1 MPNLRAGALW
11 LMMLLLLCGCAARKE
26 FVAGRKWAPEALR
39 ADYRVFRAVLEDS
52 HPGLYW
58 FTPQDSMNAYFRQGY
73 SMLQDSLT
81 ETRFRAV
88 LSYVLAQV
96 HCGHTTVRPS
106 KTFARSVRGGI
117 SFPVNIKF
125 WPDTALVTSSA
136 RDSALTRGCI
146 ITAIDGRPMNAIV
159 DSLFR
164 YLSADGWNR
173 THLYQTLSN
182 RGGFGSAFIPV
193 FGYKPRYHVSF
204 IDSTGTPR
212 SALVNLFLPARDSAG
227 GSAPDRPRDRSREH
241 RPSRRERKRLMRE
254 FNRSL
259 RIDTAARTAYMDL
272 ATFTKG
278 YGLRR
283 FFRRSFRQLRKEG
296 VPHLVI
302 DLRSNGGGSVSNSN
316 LLTKYIADKP
326 FKIADT
332 LYAVRRNSPLRDL
345 QQHGFWNNLF
355 LHFMTR
361 RERDGNY
368 HFRYFERHY
377 FSPKKRWHY
386 DGQVY
391 VLTGGNTFS
400 AATLFA
406 GTVRGQSN
414 VTVVG
419 EETGGG
425 AYGNNAWLIPD
436 VTLPNTGVR
445 FRLPLFRLVIDH
457 TQAKGYGVQPEV
469 YAGPT
474 APAIRGNRDFKLDVV
489 KDLIRQ
495 RLDTSVRDAGA
506 RVK

>member
-1 MPNLRAGALW
+1 MPNARACALW
-11 LMMLLLLCGCAARKE
+11 GLIGMLLCSCAARKE
-26 FVAGRKWAPEALR
+26 FVAGKKYAPETLR

-58 FTPQDSMNAYFRQGY
+58 YTPRDSMDAYFRKGY
-73 SMLQDSLT
+73 DMITDSLT

-96 HCGHTTVRPS
+96 HCGHTSVRPS
-106 KTFARSVRGGI
+106 RAYARSVGGGI
-117 SFPVNIKF
+117 SFPVNMKF
-125 WPDTALVTSSA
+125 WPDTALVTSNT
-136 RDSALTRGCI
+136 RDSVLPRGSL
-146 ITAIDGRPMNAIV
+146 ITAIDGRPMNRIV
-159 DSLFR
+159 DSLFQ
-164 YLSADGWNR
+164 YLSGDGWNR

-182 RGGFGSAFIPV
+182 RGGFGAAFIPV
-193 FGYKPRYHVSF
+193 FGYKPRYQVSF
-204 IDSTGTPR
+204 IDTLGVPR
-212 SALVNLFLPARDSAG
+212 TASVNLFLPARDSARG
-227 GSAPDRPRDRSREH
+227 ADPERPRTRTRE
-241 RPSRRERKRLMRE
+241 RGPSRRERRKLMRD

-259 RIDTAARTAYMDL
+259 RIDAATQTAYMDL

-278 YGLRR
+278 YGLRG
-283 FFRRSFRQLRKEG
+283 FFRRSFRQLKKEG

-302 DLRSNGGGSVSNSN
+302 DLRSNGGGSVTNSN
-316 LLTKYIADKP
+316 LLTKYIASKP

-332 LYAVRRNSPLRDL
+332 LYAVQRNSRLRDY
-345 QQHGFWNNLF
+345 QAHGFWNNLF

-361 RERDGNY
+361 REKDGNY
-368 HFRYFERHY
+368 HFKYFERHY
-377 FSPKKRWHY
+377 FKPRKRWHY

-406 GTVRGQSN
+406 GTVRGQDN

-445 FRLPLFRLVIDH
+445 FRLPLFRLVIDR
-457 TQAKGYGVQPEV
+457 TQRKGYGVFPEV

-474 APAIRGNRDFKLDVV
+474 MPAIRAGRDFKLEVV
-489 KDLIRQ
+489 KEMIRK
-495 RLDTSVRDAGA
+495 RLDTMA
-506 RVK
+506 RKP